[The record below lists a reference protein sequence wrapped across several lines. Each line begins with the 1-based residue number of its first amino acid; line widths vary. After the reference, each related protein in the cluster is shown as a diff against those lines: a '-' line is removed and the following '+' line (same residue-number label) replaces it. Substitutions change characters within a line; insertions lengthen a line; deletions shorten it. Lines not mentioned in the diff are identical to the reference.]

1 MNAPRD
7 LRRCC
12 PAGRRPRRGGFTL
25 VEMLVVVGIV
35 GLLAAIITP
44 AVMQALASARNAAIK
59 AEIDMLH
66 TALMNYR
73 NEYGSFPPC
82 SVASF
87 TGTDAASKHLL
98 RIFPRVSSVTTQLQ
112 CQQYLNI
119 GSSFPQSTSITPET
133 ALVEWL
139 YGYTNDPQSPILST
153 TGAISLAATV
163 TVTGTIQPRKRMYD
177 FDISR
182 VTSGCLYT
190 IPGKTNVPLV
200 YIDSSQYLSSGTVPT
215 FALTTGTYFALRV
228 PTSASG
234 SFTNTS
240 QSAFNPD
247 TFQILCSG
255 RDGVFGT
262 DDDLSNF
269 WPGTRREYLDSL

>member
-1 MNAPRD
+1 MNARHD
-7 LRRCC
+7 LLRCG
-12 PAGRRPRRGGFTL
+12 PAGRHPRRGGFTL

-44 AVMQALASARNAAIK
+44 AVMQALSSSRNAAIK

-82 SVASF
+82 SVASI
-87 TGTDAASKHLL
+87 TGSDAASKHLQ
-98 RIFPRVSSVTTQLQ
+98 RIFPRVSSGTTQLQ
-112 CQQYLNI
+112 CTQYLNT
-119 GSSFPQSTSITPET
+119 GASFPQSTGVTPET

-139 YGYTNDPQSPILST
+139 YGYTNDPQSPVLST
-153 TGAISLAATV
+153 TGAITLGGTV
-163 TVTGTIQPRKRMYD
+163 TVTGAIQLRKRMYD
-177 FDISR
+177 FDIAR
-182 VTSGCLYT
+182 VTSAGLYN

-200 YIDSSQYLSSGTVPT
+200 YIDSSQYLSSGTIPSFV
-215 FALTTGTYFALRV
+215 LTGGTYSALRV
-228 PTSASG
+228 PTSAAG
-234 SFTNTS
+234 GFTNTS
-240 QSAFNPD
+240 QPAFNPD
-247 TFQILCSG
+247 TFQILCAG
-255 RDGVFGT
+255 RDGVFGN